1 MIFCF
6 GGISP
11 KCGFATILMISVM
24 IYVMIYVNSW
34 KHNFILIVHL
44 VVKLPYIC
52 LIVYTVFIV
61 Y

>member
-44 VVKLPYIC
+44 VAK
-52 LIVYTVFIV
+52 
-61 Y
+61 